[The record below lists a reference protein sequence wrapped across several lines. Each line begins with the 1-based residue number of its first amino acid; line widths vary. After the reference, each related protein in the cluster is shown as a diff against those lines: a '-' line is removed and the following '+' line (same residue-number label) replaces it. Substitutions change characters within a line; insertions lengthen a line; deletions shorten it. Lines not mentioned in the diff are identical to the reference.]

1 MNSNAIRS
9 ADGDDAAAI
18 AAIYNHYVRHDI
30 ATFEIDAVDAAE
42 MRARI
47 AAVRAHGLPW
57 LVLEEC
63 AVGEH
68 AAGEHAVGE
77 HAVGEH
83 AVGEHAAEQPSA
95 VRGYAY
101 ATPWRTRA
109 AYRHSVESSIYLAPD
124 VGGRGLGRRLYQ
136 ALLAALRPL
145 EVHAVIGGVS
155 LPNPASIALHE
166 RMGFRKVAHFS
177 EVGRKFDRWIDVGYW
192 QLMLPQDRG

>member
-9 ADGDDAAAI
+9 AAGDDAAAI
-18 AAIYNHYVRHDI
+18 AGIYNHYVRHDI
-30 ATFEIDAVDAAE
+30 ATFELDAVDAAE
-42 MRARI
+42 MRTRI
-47 AAVRAHGLPW
+47 AAVQAHGLPW
-57 LVLEEC
+57 LVLEER
-63 AVGEH
+63 AVE
-68 AAGEHAVGE
+68 EHAVE
-77 HAVGEH
+77 QRAVEYRG
-83 AVGEHAAEQPSA
+83 A

-124 VGGRGLGRRLYQ
+124 AAGRGFGRRLYQ

-155 LPNPASIALHE
+155 LPNPASVALHE

-192 QLMLPQDRG
+192 QLILPQDRA